1 MAYDEDLAMRLRE
14 VLAAEPGYVEKKMFG
29 GIAMLLDGNLAAGVH
44 GADLLVRVGPEQH
57 EALLAEP
64 GAGVFAMTG
73 RVSRGMLVVEAAAV
87 ADDDE
92 LRRWVSRGVAFARS
106 LPPK

>member
-1 MAYDEDLAMRLRE
+1 MRLRE
-14 VLAAEPGYVEKKMFG
+14 VVGAEPGYVEKKMFG
-29 GIAMLLDGNLAAGVH
+29 GIAMLLGGNLAVGVH
-44 GADLLVRVGPEQH
+44 GDDLLVRVGPQH
-57 EALLAEP
+57 YEALLDEP

-87 ADDDE
+87 AADDE

>member
-1 MAYDEDLAMRLRE
+1 MRLRE
-14 VLAAEPGYVEKKMFG
+14 VVAAEPGYVEKKMFG
-29 GIAMLLDGNLAAGVH
+29 GIAMMVGGNLAVGVH
-44 GADLLVRVGPEQH
+44 GDDLLVRVGPQH
-57 EALLAEP
+57 YEALLAEP

-73 RVSRGMLVVEAAAV
+73 RVSRGMLVIEAAAV